1 MNLRLLKQL
10 LDNTLSSVSDEA
22 SSVANHIANNVDSY
36 DTPSIRGL
44 LGTKEG
50 NIVQE
55 PLEKSRLVD
64 ILQQGRSKPFP
75 YQVNVEDDKL
85 KLYSPDRELISTQEP
100 LTTTRTRIRQAL
112 RNSLISN
119 SSTTVTEND
128 GTEAMVMGNPIAI
141 RTGTDVKSNTQ
152 GDMRQTVTQVDR
164 DKLSKNL
171 PQIVI
176 HDYKI
181 NRQGERY
188 TIPITINNPD
198 GTVNDSFT
206 RRLSSMASGGEK
218 EGYITTVNKDE
229 IENLL
234 VREQYG
240 ISVDDDNRYN
250 PQTMWLV
257 GEENVVKW
265 KNGVPETEFLDE
277 ARTIPKKR
285 IVVRQAIT
293 TGRVIPVS
301 ETFSSKPPRNIE
313 SELVTT
319 DEGDKYVSSKAGQW
333 ASSISTQKREA
344 SILPNNVDDTVGQ
357 KILQS
362 TIGDKTERYVI
373 PYKTT
378 GIKYYIDADKLK
390 EEGFDPVTMGQ
401 QIAPTS
407 DKIGADGTMGS
418 TRPELFGTRGLV
430 DRDRLS
436 DLKTNETRTQTIYG
450 VERTT
455 ILQELLD
462 KGDED
467 AILKYLNPRYL
478 NRQEVINNNNLS
490 EPVTTTKKPSELGL
504 ERGVPY
510 TTSTDIDDSTLS
522 QVLSQFYTQRMDST
536 VRQQLFNDN
545 ANEMIPETIPV
556 KTLAEFNE
564 TSLSVIQN
572 NGMDLSTINPIA
584 IGTTTVTKRDVSD
597 STDVS
602 AFKNLSAIGGEY
614 EAPVRTMIRKMHID
628 WISPT
633 DVIENSK
640 NPVTNQY
647 AMSQSD
653 IENMILEQG
662 KYFSSTRRSSDKA
675 SKYKKALNDEYINL
689 GVLENKI
696 QSLQYMPNG
705 ELQIVELARAN
716 GIGVRDGDT
725 IPVIQTYI
733 KQRKGDV
740 ANKIDI
746 LSTTPFDK
754 LDVSDDTHKKILKDA
769 MGYSDVEWSVEHT
782 HNGSML
788 ADFYDYHS
796 ELQRLQ
802 QQGNQIESNEK
813 ISFLQ
818 GKLNELL
825 PKISIATSPI
835 NTAVVNPLN
844 NSKVVNDRITG
855 TTPNH
860 KFRNE
865 NNQKLA
871 DLANGYFGKSI
882 FPHFDNNGSVIP
894 SHTKTY
900 EDRWHY
906 YIDDTTEAGNYG
918 GYLNDNLT
926 GDKLNQDRIIHISG
940 DSNFHK
946 GNIEF
951 TYNGQ
956 ATTLTE
962 DVLNQHFDNTYAT
975 KLDEFARAN
984 TQIVLDNTDGINSR
998 VRKYLVEKHGYQ
1010 EIPLTDKSSKGKE
1023 YLYGYQLIHPSNP
1036 NFNIAPANQTPYQ
1049 SKLAYNNKEVWIDK
1063 PLSTSKMTV
1072 KGKEI
1077 NPLGK
1082 RLLLSS
1088 QDFSRAFYDNY
1099 GEAIDDGNFITSEVI
1114 RVYKQ
1119 YVNNGGMLPDGKS
1132 MSKYPI
1138 QLPDGTIQE
1147 VNIFAQYNQ
1156 IPKAL
1161 PDSVIA
1167 DMMIGAV
1174 PKSNTYTASQVASFV
1189 ARAENLEPVKNPVY
1203 ALTSQT
1209 LDDLE
1214 DVVVVT
1220 LPRPYIEQHP
1230 NGNKFLTKLEE
1241 MSLLNLT
1248 KEATPKQQAQGFSRI
1263 IKYEPDDTYGVA
1275 ITTVIDRQDYNKL
1288 LANNPNL
1295 SKVFIK
1301 RTGAIDEDTALKITN
1316 ARSQLSGNKGQFTS
1330 VELQGK
1336 NREGQANDNRLA
1348 IFNNTDRDSLE
1359 ANVITR
1365 TDKEGN
1371 VIGREY
1377 LGTPESER
1385 WYGEG
1390 TKYQDSYGYRDII
1403 GSLLD
1408 DTNDSVTIDDN
1419 GNLSLLTNYK
1429 NSGGKMYRGV
1439 DTSQLP
1445 NVIKDDIDIMVSYKR
1460 HLSTINSKIEQV
1472 LFDREAFERG
1482 LITPDSYLSTRTDI
1496 QLPNGL
1502 NDQDKYNYVQ
1512 SLLNQEYRQLQQHK
1526 LDVNSQ
1532 IRNKYANQYDFDF
1545 NIEPATN
1552 PNGQVTHLNLSA
1564 KLTDNAKARLGNEI
1578 SNIDN
1583 EIVVLE
1589 NELARINTNYEQLAS
1604 KRPLVVEAMNRTSY
1618 LTNQPAPYSYEGYQS
1633 SLATIDN
1640 KLSQWD
1646 RQRQQL
1652 QIKLNGYTIEKAN
1665 KHKLLTEGTQPKSS
1679 RTSTKRL
1686 GTQQVGIAMGD
1697 EIDKRI
1703 KTWEDKLVKIDE
1715 KSAELEAKVAKFES
1729 MTPEAQKVIDDAYDK
1744 LDRQREIVEANIAKL
1759 NSDRTSVLD
1768 ITSKYQD
1775 DLDNPEYRT
1784 AIESYLKYLPS
1795 GKTIDDMVTDRT
1807 TGLTARE
1814 SGISLRPMEYE
1825 FDDNDANVL
1834 LDSNKEGKTLNYF
1847 GYLPTIDTDTDVIKF
1862 RQQQATLDDRNP
1874 LKGIKIVSTDNNYIY
1889 GTYTD
1894 YEYKI
1899 VPTLDKNTG
1908 TPIID
1913 PLTGKQLETKQ
1924 KIPVTKTVAIKRD
1937 KEMFIPATLEGKP
1950 YTQGIN
1956 TGLIS
1961 GDANVMVNDENLV
1974 PFMKYGQRLNDQGE
1988 LISYAS
1994 DNIEAVPLF
2003 PNREDADIRPWI
2015 FEPSNDRTIL
2025 SLDDYDDTELDLF
2038 GGYSDLRQYG
2048 NTNSS
2053 NTGMS
2058 DVLGYESNIDTY
2070 NTSPNEVSLSK
2081 VQSELLDSE
2090 ADVVDDFIDVDT
2102 IDESYSEPSNMINN
2116 MYDISNNYIP
2126 YSQNSNQSVIDVLNT
2141 LRDKVDNYDTSIA
2154 YAQRQL
2160 SSLGYNNL
2168 EQITQLADTRT
2179 PNAII
2184 ARNYLDSL
2192 TLRNQYA
2199 TQYEQLSNEYKLF
2212 ESQYPQS
2219 KVIYET
2225 KIPATPKYDD
2235 AGELIRQK
2243 PSLYVQSDG
2252 TYSATPKGKYE
2263 TNPDGT
2269 QRFIPSGDNYNLA
2282 SDLVA
2287 DLNRF
2292 EQEGLAVPRDL
2303 YGNPR
2308 IDYIDDTTIG
2318 FYGAGTLPLDL
2329 PFEGQRFA
2337 GLQTPDTN
2345 WRQFTQEQ
2353 LAKKDNIDKS
2363 TLYLKSLTDDY
2374 MGTISRYE
2382 DNKDN
2387 MTDIQK
2393 YKAILDIKEYQ
2404 RQINNWLF
2412 HPDNKDRVNKA
2423 LNNYRDPDYKL
2434 TPSEHNI
2441 VRAYLNAN
2449 VNRFGKDSSI
2459 TNDALRQYIAQLSNG
2474 DINITKQY
2482 LTNVINNQV
2491 NWFNREAKK
2500 ARVSSYQELIDKTA
2514 NNVKLLRDKLDEV
2527 DTQLQQAYSIDPNSN
2542 QSIKLLKQAEQ
2553 LDIALKDTIARLERY
2568 NAIASNIFNN
2578 QIVLN
2583 YLTTQT
2589 PVQVVDNLS
2598 DPRQFSGFT
2607 QQLLLPSS
2615 GTVSNPIPNNISLER
2630 VLVNPN
2636 LPPTYNISGVLGN
2649 NQQLFNQ
2656 APTIPVGYNPQYQTE
2671 RLLLPPA
2678 NEADVTLSQVV
2689 NPTNQPVITVPV
2701 TGQSSNVVI
2710 PTSITN
2716 KPSNIEAQIGN
2727 SSGEQLAQAILN
2739 RRNQALNRVVGQP
2752 QQVNQSV
2759 SSNNNVPV
2767 TPPTP
2772 QVSQQVNQSVQGNTS
2787 IDNTSIPQGN
2797 TPSNKVIITDNNGNR
2812 QLIDKAL
2819 LPYLIGGGLTGG
2831 LIINDLF
2838 NRDDRE
2844 ANIRA
2849 NL

>member
-1 MNLRLLKQL
+1 MNYYMNLRLLKEIL
-10 LDNTLSSVSDEA
+10 PSLFINSVSDEA
-22 SSVANHIANNVDSY
+22 SNVANRIANNVDSY

-44 LGTKEG
+44 LGTEAG
-50 NIVQE
+50 IVKQE
-55 PLEKSRLVD
+55 PLEKSRLADIPQQDRRIEFGKGVLGVD
-64 ILQQGRSKPFP
+64 T
-75 YQVNVEDDKL
+75 D
-85 KLYSPDRELISTQEP
+85 TQES
-100 LTTTRTRIRQAL
+100 LTTTRTKIRQAL

-119 SSTTVTEND
+119 LSNTVTEND
-128 GTEAMVMGNPIAI
+128 GTEAIVVGNPIAI
-141 RTGTDVKSNTQ
+141 RTGKDVRSNTQ
-152 GDMRQTVTQVDR
+152 GDMRQTVTQVDI

-181 NRQGERY
+181 NKQGERY

-229 IENLL
+229 VENLL

-240 ISVDDDNRYN
+240 ISVDDDGRYN

-257 GEENVVKW
+257 GEENVVNW

-293 TGRVIPVS
+293 TGRATPVS
-301 ETFSSKPPRNIE
+301 ETFSGKAPRNIE

-319 DEGDKYVSSKAGQW
+319 DEGDKYVSSNAGQW
-333 ASSISTQKREA
+333 ASSISTQKGEA

-418 TRPELFGTRGLV
+418 TRPKLFGTRGLI
-430 DRDRLS
+430 DRLS
-436 DLKTNETRTQTIYG
+436 ELTTNETRTQTIYG

-455 ILQELLD
+455 IPQELLD

-478 NRQEVINNNNLS
+478 NRQEVISNNNLS

-504 ERGVPY
+504 LRSVPY
-510 TTSTDIDDSTLS
+510 TTSNIDDSILS

-536 VRQQLFNDN
+536 VRQELFNDSS
-545 ANEMIPETIPV
+545 NEIIPDTIPV

-564 TSLSVIQN
+564 TSPSVIQN
-572 NGMDLSTINPIA
+572 NGMDLSTINPTEID
-584 IGTTTVTKRDVSD
+584 TTTVTKRDVSD

-602 AFKNLSAIGGEY
+602 AYKNLSAIGGEY

-647 AMSQSD
+647 AISQSY
-653 IENMILEQG
+653 IENMILKQG
-662 KYFSSTRRSSDKA
+662 KYFSSARRSSDKA

-696 QSLQYMPNG
+696 QSLQYIPNG

-725 IPVIQTYI
+725 IPMIQIYI

-754 LDVSDDTHKKILKDA
+754 LDVSNDTHKKILNDA
-769 MGYSDVEWSVEHT
+769 IGYGDVEWSAEHT

-871 DLANGYFGKSI
+871 DLANGYFGKSV

-918 GYLNDNLT
+918 GYLNDNLS

-956 ATTLTE
+956 ATILTE
-962 DVLNQHFDNTYAT
+962 DVLNKHFDNVYAP
-975 KLDEFARAN
+975 KLDEFAKAN
-984 TQIVLDNTDGINSR
+984 AQIVLDNTDGINSR

-1010 EIPLTDKSSKGKE
+1010 EVPLTSKSSKGKE
-1023 YLYGYQLIHPSNP
+1023 YQYGYQLIHPSNP

-1077 NPLGK
+1077 NPLGR

-1099 GEAIDDGNFITSEVI
+1099 GEAIDDGNPITSEVI

-1119 YVNNGGMLPDGKS
+1119 YVNGGGMLHDGKS

-1138 QLPDGTIQE
+1138 QLPDGTTQE
-1147 VNIFAQYNQ
+1147 VNIFAEYNQ

-1167 DMMIGAV
+1167 DMMIGVV
-1174 PKSNTYTASQVASFV
+1174 PKSNTYTSSQVASFV
-1189 ARAENLEPVKNPVY
+1189 ARAENLEPVKNPIY
-1203 ALTSQT
+1203 ALTGQT

-1220 LPRPYIEQHP
+1220 LPESVIRTEYAKPAIA
-1230 NGNKFLTKLEE
+1230 KLDE
-1241 MSLLNLT
+1241 MSLLPIINQPT
-1248 KEATPKQQAQGFSRI
+1248 KEQLARGIRPKPNYS
-1263 IKYEPDDTYGVA
+1263 DDLEYGKS
-1275 ITTVIDRQDYNKL
+1275 ITTVIDRQAYNKL

-1336 NREGQANDNRLA
+1336 NKEGQANDNRLA
-1348 IFNNTDRDSLE
+1348 VFNNDFVETRIALPKKSGVLIRTNDSKE

-1371 VIGREY
+1371 VSKEY

-1390 TKYQDSYGYRDII
+1390 RDKAYTHNFIDT
-1403 GSLLD
+1403 LLD
-1408 DTNDSVTIDDN
+1408 DTNDNIIVGDDAKPF
-1419 GNLSLLTNYK
+1419 LLTET
-1429 NSGGKMYRGV
+1429 GYRGV
-1439 DTSQLP
+1439 DTSLLPDIISEDIGEVVKLKSYTSQLDSQMTELEYYRQGLEKGIITP
-1445 NVIKDDIDIMVSYKR
+1445 EQYTEYLNSRDKARVQGF
-1460 HLSTINSKIEQV
+1460 LSDESNLKNSDGTFKQYPIEPFYPSNSKTEDNV
-1472 LFDREAFERG
+1472 KYA
-1482 LITPDSYLSTRTDI
+1482 LSHI
-1496 QLPNGL
+1496 N
-1502 NDQDKYNYVQ
+1502 N
-1512 SLLNQEYRQLQQHK
+1512 SYRQLQK
-1526 LDVNSQ
+1526 AKYDTNGLL
-1532 IRNKYANQYDFDF
+1532 RNKYANLYDYEFD
-1545 NIEPATN
+1545 IEP
-1552 PNGQVTHLNLSA
+1552 VTDSRGKIVSVNLTA
-1564 KLTDNAKARLGNEI
+1564 KISPNAKARLGNEI
-1578 SNIDN
+1578 SNLDN
-1583 EIVVLE
+1583 EIAILE
-1589 NELARINTNYEQLAS
+1589 SKAISGNYTSTDDRKLNQLIIERA
-1604 KRPLVVEAMNRTSY
+1604 
-1618 LTNQPAPYSYEGYQS
+1618 
-1633 SLATIDN
+1633 N
-1640 KLSQWD
+1640 K
-1646 RQRQQL
+1646 QQL
-1652 QIKLNGYTIEKAN
+1652 LD
-1665 KHKLLTEGTQPKSS
+1665 EGTIGRKQTP
-1679 RTSTKRL
+1679 TSTKRL

-1715 KSAELEAKVAKFES
+1715 KSAELEARVAKFES
-1729 MTPEAQKVIDDAYDK
+1729 MTPEAQKIIDDAYDK

-1784 AIESYLKYLPS
+1784 AIESYLQYLPS
-1795 GKTIDDMVTDRT
+1795 GKTIDDMVIDKD

-1814 SGISLRPMEYE
+1814 SGISLRPIQYK

-1834 LDSNKEGKTLNYF
+1834 LDSNREGQTLNYF
-1847 GYLPTIDTDTDVIKF
+1847 GYLPTIDTDADVIKF

-1913 PLTGKQLETKQ
+1913 PLTGKPLETKQ

-1961 GDANVMVNDENLV
+1961 GDANVMINDENLV
-1974 PFMKYGQRLNDQGE
+1974 PFMKYGQRVNDQGE
-1988 LISYAS
+1988 LVSYAS
-1994 DNIEAVPLF
+1994 DNIETVPLF

-2025 SLDDYDDTELDLF
+2025 SPDDFDDTELDLF

-2058 DVLGYESNIDTY
+2058 DVLDYEANIDTY

-2090 ADVVDDFIDVDT
+2090 ADVVDDFIGVDT

-2126 YSQNSNQSVIDVLNT
+2126 YSQNSNQSVIDILST

-2168 EQITQLADTRT
+2168 EQIKQLADTRT

-2192 TLRNQYA
+2192 ALRNQYA

-2252 TYSATPKGKYE
+2252 TYSATPKGIYV

-2303 YGNPR
+2303 YGSPR
-2308 IDYIDDTTIG
+2308 IDYIDDNTVG
-2318 FYGAGTLPLDL
+2318 FYGSGTLPLEV

-2337 GLQTPDTN
+2337 GLQTPDAN
-2345 WRQFTQEQ
+2345 WQQLTQR
-2353 LAKKDNIDKS
+2353 LLSKRDNLDKS

-2374 MGTISRYE
+2374 MKVKINFE

-2393 YKAILDIKEYQ
+2393 YKAILDMREYE
-2404 RQINNWLF
+2404 RQINDWLS
-2412 HPDNKDRVNKA
+2412 HPDNKARVDEV
-2423 LNNYRDPDYKL
+2423 LDNYSDPDYNL
-2434 TPSEHNI
+2434 TPSEHDI
-2441 VRAYLNAN
+2441 VSAYVNAN
-2449 VNRFGKDSSI
+2449 ANRYGKDSNI
-2459 TNDALRQYIAQLSNG
+2459 PNDALRQYIAELSNSNNTQRLE
-2474 DINITKQY
+2474 DIKANLSTDISNKQA
-2482 LTNVINNQV
+2482 LLNQEV
-2491 NWFNREAKK
+2491 KLN
-2500 ARVSSYQELIDKTA
+2500 RVSNYQELIDKTA
-2514 NNVKLLRDKLDEV
+2514 NNVGLLRAKLNEV
-2527 DTQLQQAYSIDPNSN
+2527 VAKLQQAYSIDINSN

-2553 LDIALKDTIARLERY
+2553 LELALENTTTRLNRY
-2568 NAIASNIFNN
+2568 NVIANDIYNN
-2578 QIVLN
+2578 QTVLH
-2583 YLTTQT
+2583 YLTTQA
-2589 PVQVVDNLS
+2589 PVQLVDNLS

-2615 GTVSNPIPNNISLER
+2615 GTVLNSIPNDISLER

-2649 NQQLFNQ
+2649 NQQLLNQ

-2678 NEADVTLSQVV
+2678 NEANVTLSQVTG
-2689 NPTNQPVITVPV
+2689 NTNQPVITVPV
-2701 TGQSSNVVI
+2701 TGQGSNVVA
-2710 PTSITN
+2710 PASIIN
-2716 KPSNIEAQIGN
+2716 QPSNIEAQIGN
-2727 SSGEQLAQAILN
+2727 NSDEQLTQAILN
-2739 RRNQALNRVVGQP
+2739 RRNQALNRGVGQP

-2759 SSNNNVPV
+2759 SSNNNVNV
-2767 TPPTP
+2767 TPPIP
-2772 QVSQQVNQSVQGNTS
+2772 QVSQQINQSVQSNTPTGNTS
-2787 IDNTSIPQGN
+2787 GVQGDVSN
-2797 TPSNKVIITDNNGNR
+2797 NKVIITDNNGNR